1 MRRVEFLYVIRGVF
15 SQVRRRMIE
24 GEADS
29 VTITSPHIETD
40 DVRLKQASIKLYPDF
55 FENILN

>member
-1 MRRVEFLYVIRGVF
+1 
-15 SQVRRRMIE
+15 MIE

-55 FENILN
+55 LIGYIAVQSSIAMVVLMF